1 MSQDL
6 ESPCRLRPQDF
17 VFAEKSVEPGHA
29 LIEGEY
35 RHLAAWYGARSAFGS
50 IVRMAYVSGQAGSP
64 AAKSPR
70 NRNSHHW

>member
-1 MSQDL
+1 MSEDL

-17 VFAEKSVEPGHA
+17 VFAEKSVEPDHA
-29 LIEGEY
+29 LIAGEY
-35 RHLAAWYGARSAFGS
+35 PAGGHGTAARLAFGS

-70 NRNSHHW
+70 NRTSHHW